1 MQDGD
6 GQSEPRMTLQSQA
19 ELEGLQY
26 LENTDKTL
34 SSLRRYPRVSE
45 VFKKYNVALPSSA
58 AVERLFSV
66 ARMISTAKRNRLRPS
81 LFENLLLQRV
91 NNMSLLI

>member
-26 LENTDKTL
+26 LEDTDKTL
-34 SSLRRYPRVSE
+34 SSLRHCPRFSE
-45 VFKKYNVALPSSA
+45 VFKKYSVALPSSA
-58 AVERLFSV
+58 AVEHLFGV

>member
-26 LENTDKTL
+26 LEDTDKTL
-34 SSLRRYPRVSE
+34 SSLRHCPRFSE
-45 VFKKYNVALPSSA
+45 VFKKYSVALRHTLQLN
-58 AVERLFSV
+58 VYSV
-66 ARMISTAKRNRLRPS
+66 WL
-81 LFENLLLQRV
+81 E
-91 NNMSLLI
+91 